1 MNDGFMEATLT
12 GSSLDQCKSDFST
25 LQEALDNAAKGN
37 TGINFYERGYLN
49 KSITYTDLQG
59 QAMELA
65 NRLYNLELER
75 GSLVA
80 IIADTHP
87 DFHRFFFA
95 CQYAGLIPVPLP
107 FSLRL
112 GSRKGNVQQLKKLL
126 EQSGAT
132 LVMAPEHCLPLLDEV
147 VDSNQILMAGS
158 LDTFSQI
165 PLPSQGSPQPL
176 TPSEPAYL
184 QYSSGSTRDPHGM
197 IISQQAVL
205 NNLAGIL
212 EHGICLRQDDRF
224 HSWLPFYHDMGLV
237 GFVLGSIVAQVSV
250 DYQSPLE
257 FAMRPGQW
265 LSLMSQNQATISFA
279 PPFGYELCARRLRQR
294 DVSKFDLSLWRIA
307 GVGAETIRP
316 DPLDKFA
323 ELLASCGFDKRAFT
337 ACYGLAECS
346 LAVSFSPLKQGI
358 SVDSVDGDTL
368 SESNQALPVRSKRS
382 QSCRQVASFVNCGQ
396 TLPGLEVQV
405 RDCEGSV
412 LPDRCC
418 GRLFVRGKSLMNGYY
433 NRPEETKRVFDQDGW
448 LNTGDVGYKAG
459 ESIFITGRETD
470 MILIN
475 GRNIWPHDLEAIA
488 ERQHGISPN
497 DTLAFSVSDAE
508 GRETAVIVVQ
518 VRTSDI
524 SFHEDIKKDI
534 GQGILDE
541 FGISCLVDLVPPH
554 TLPRTSSGKPSRV
567 KARQQFLERSKQKG
581 TEMFEYFYPSK
592 NSLSETENRCFQ

>member
-1 MNDGFMEATLT
+1 MNNGFMEATST
-12 GSSLDQCKSDFST
+12 ESSMDQGKSDLST
-25 LQEALDNAAKGN
+25 LHEALDYAAKGN
-37 TGINFYERGYLN
+37 NRINFYERGLLYT
-49 KSITYTDLQG
+49 SITYTELQG
-59 QAMELA
+59 QALELA
-65 NRLYNLELER
+65 YRLHNLDLER
-75 GSLVA
+75 GSLLA

-95 CQYAGLIPVPLP
+95 CQYAGLVPVPLS
-107 FSLRL
+107 FSLRV
-112 GSRKGNVQQLKKLL
+112 GSRKGNVNQMRQLL
-126 EQSGAT
+126 EQSGAAMA
-132 LVMAPEHCLPLLDEV
+132 LAPEHCLPLLDEIA
-147 VDSNQILMAGS
+147 DSSKIFMSGGLKNI
-158 LDTFSQI
+158 SQI
-165 PLPSQGSPQPL
+165 PLAQQSHPEPL
-176 TPSEPAYL
+176 RPSEPAYL
-184 QYSSGSTRDPHGM
+184 QYTSGSTRDPHGV

-205 NNLAGIL
+205 SNLAAIL
-212 EHGICLRQDDRF
+212 EDGIHLQPGDRF
-224 HSWLPFYHDMGLV
+224 NSWLPFYHDMGLV
-237 GFVLGSIVAQVSV
+237 GFVLGAIVARVSV

-265 LSLMSQNQATISFA
+265 LSLMSQNQTTISFA

-294 DVSKFDLSLWRIA
+294 DVSKFDLSSWRIA

-316 DPLDKFA
+316 APLDKFA

-358 SVDSVDGDTL
+358 SVDRVNGDTL
-368 SESNQALPVRSKRS
+368 SESNQALPVRSKRG

-497 DTLAFSVSDAE
+497 DTLAFSVADAE

-554 TLPRTSSGKPSRV
+554 TLPRTSSGKPSRA